1 MTHALRPLASKD
13 FVSDKVLDLKENIEL
28 KIRTLATLSEVENQK
43 IDLKTLQNR
52 AQTIEEKIRANKI
65 EIESLDEKKAEKE
78 ETKKIWQYFLDFTT
92 LKQLAEVQV
101 KIFPVIEE
109 FGDKIKQFEKEN
121 DTAKQ
126 IIRSFD
132 NVLLEKASKF
142 SIEEIHRKLEKYVLT
157 TTFKERND

>member
-1 MTHALRPLASKD
+1 M
-13 FVSDKVLDLKENIEL
+13 
-28 KIRTLATLSEVENQK
+28 
-43 IDLKTLQNR
+43 
-52 AQTIEEKIRANKI
+52 
-65 EIESLDEKKAEKE
+65 
-78 ETKKIWQYFLDFTT
+78 
-92 LKQLAEVQV
+92 QV